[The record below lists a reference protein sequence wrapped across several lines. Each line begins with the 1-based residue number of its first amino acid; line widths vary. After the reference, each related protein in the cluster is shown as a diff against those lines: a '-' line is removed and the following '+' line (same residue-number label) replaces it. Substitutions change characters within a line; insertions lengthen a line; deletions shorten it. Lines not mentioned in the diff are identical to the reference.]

1 MTKSNKPLKDH
12 IRPFLEYL
20 DIERGLSVKT
30 QETYLRL
37 LSSFEKWLKKNNLE
51 NILPHELT
59 DKNIWDY
66 RVYLSQRINPAT
78 NQPLKKTSQNYHLIA
93 LRSFLMF
100 LMDKDIQSYP
110 PEKIKL
116 TKINLSDRPIKFLN
130 LEQIKKLLDSPNTS
144 TIQGLRDRAI
154 LETFFSTGLRISELT
169 SLNVEQ
175 IKITNTQDDLEL
187 VIVGKGNR
195 PRPVYLSPRALK
207 SLSEYLSTRKD
218 KEKALFINY
227 KGPKDA
233 DKRLTPRS
241 VENIVKKYSKIAG
254 LPSFTVPHSI
264 RHSFATNL
272 LSQGVDL
279 REIQEFL
286 GHKSIGTTQ
295 IYASVTNK
303 RLKDIHRKFHNKSL
317 E

>member
-93 LRSFLMF
+93 LRSLLMF